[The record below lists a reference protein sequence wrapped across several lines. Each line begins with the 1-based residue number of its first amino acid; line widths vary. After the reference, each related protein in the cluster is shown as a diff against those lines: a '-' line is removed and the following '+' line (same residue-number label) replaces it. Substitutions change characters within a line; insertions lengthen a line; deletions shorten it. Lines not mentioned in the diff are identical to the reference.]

1 VKHSRPVHAKNGG
14 VFHCR
19 PDEWRHLKQQLAGE
33 PGAAMSADVSGLRS
47 ARGVL
52 RRLGS
57 DLSFPEWYGGNF
69 DALVDCLGDPEL
81 PAGRCPTL
89 LLTGLG
95 DLHRAD
101 RAGLDTFLAALR
113 AAIEERQAQ
122 GRPLTVVVDI
132 PLPGLEAFPGP

>member
-1 VKHSRPVHAKNGG
+1 
-14 VFHCR
+14 
-19 PDEWRHLKQQLAGE
+19 
-33 PGAAMSADVSGLRS
+33 MSADFSGLRS

-89 LLTGLG
+89 LLAGLG
-95 DLHRAD
+95 DFHRAD
-101 RAGLDTFLAALR
+101 SAGLDTFVAALR
-113 AAIEERQAQ
+113 AAIEDRQAQ
-122 GRPLTVVVDI
+122 GRPLTVVVDV
-132 PLPGLEAFPGP
+132 PLPDLGAFPGP